1 VKTLARAADRD
12 ELLARVRSLTPDSA
26 RRWGR
31 MSVHQMVCHA
41 ADAFDMALAR
51 KDVTQAAGLLGRT
64 IVKWYALYL
73 PLHWPAGIPTSPEID
88 QLGTACTRP
97 ATFDADRDRLAALVT
112 EMAGLEAAFE
122 WAPHPV
128 FGPLSP
134 GDWLRWGYLHTD
146 HHLRQ
151 FGA

>member
-1 VKTLARAADRD
+1 MRTLARPADRE
-12 ELLARVRSLTPDSA
+12 ELIARVRSLTPDSV

-41 ADAFDMALAR
+41 ADAFDMALGR
-51 KDVTQAAGLLGRT
+51 KAVAPTAGLLGRT

-73 PLHWPAGIPTSPEID
+73 PFPWPAGIPTSPEID
-88 QLGTACTRP
+88 QMGAICTRP
-97 ATFDADRDRLAALVT
+97 DRFDADRDRLARLVD
-112 EMAGLEAAFE
+112 EVAGRDASFR
-122 WAPHPV
+122 WSPHPV
-128 FGPLSP
+128 FGPLAP
-134 GDWLRWGYLHTD
+134 ADWLRWGYLHTD